1 MKRKIEIIGPKV
13 HEVGY
18 RYFLMNQAMLMGV
31 NGFAAQNQLGKNGQ
45 QEVWVVIEGSKGP
58 LDAFSTF
65 AQTKRP
71 DDAEVLDVIIT
82 DFEGFV
88 PRMVDFAL
96 ILTAGQIVKAIPII
110 QEIKG
115 HTAETA
121 ESLREDRLARME
133 RDIQAIKARL
143 GMP

>member
-13 HEVGY
+13 HGVGY
-18 RYFLMNQAMLMGV
+18 RYFLMNQAMFMGV

-45 QEVWVVIEGSKGP
+45 QKVWVVIEGSKGP

-71 DDAEVLDVIIT
+71 DDAEVSDVIIK

-121 ESLREDRLARME
+121 ESLREDRLVRME

>member
-1 MKRKIEIIGPKV
+1 MKQRLEIIGPKV
-13 HEVGY
+13 HGVGY
-18 RYFLMNQAMLMGV
+18 RYFLMNQAMLQGV
-31 NGFAAQNQLGKNGQ
+31 DGFTALNQTGKEGLQ
-45 QEVWVVIEGSKGP
+45 KVWVIVEGSA
-58 LDAFSTF
+58 DSVREFSAF
-65 AQTKRP
+65 AQSERP
-71 DDAEVLDVIIT
+71 DEAEVSEVRIG

-88 PRMVDFAL
+88 PRMIDFAL
-96 ILTAGQIVKAIPII
+96 ILTASQIVKAIPII

-121 ESLREDRLARME
+121 ESLREDRLVRIE

>member
-13 HEVGY
+13 HGGCY
-18 RYFLMNQAMLMGV
+18 RYFLMKQAMFMGV

-45 QEVWVVIEGSKGP
+45 QEVWVIIEGSKGP

-71 DDAEVLDVIIT
+71 DDAEVSDVIIK

-121 ESLREDRLARME
+121 ESLREDRLVRME